1 MYMIRNIKYINS
13 QVQRGFFRVLSAV
26 GFMALVG
33 GCGTAEVEPRVKD
46 TETEPTQISIN
57 LISQEIK
64 DGIRTYV
71 MTTSRMER
79 YELAEE
85 PYVKF
90 PEGIDVK
97 TFNDSTKVLES
108 ELVADY
114 AHYNETKKLWEAT
127 GNVVATNYA
136 GHRTL
141 YTEQL
146 WWNEITKRI
155 YSDTV
160 SKIVEQAS
168 VHIGLG
174 FEADEKFEEWIFRKP
189 QGQME
194 MVVKKDSTAVN
205 D

>member
-1 MYMIRNIKYINS
+1 MYMTRNIKYINL

-46 TETEPTQISIN
+46 PETEPTQISIN

-90 PEGIDVK
+90 PEGIEVK

-108 ELVADY
+108 ELVANY

-127 GNVVATNYA
+127 GDVVAKNYT
-136 GHRTL
+136 GNRTL

-194 MVVKKDSTAVN
+194 MVVKKDSTGVN